1 MRPLQELVE
10 YSSSLHG
17 HLCAGQI
24 LGVRMAMAG
33 CREIGIEEPRGC
45 KKLIVYVEID
55 RCATDAIQA
64 VTGCS
69 LGKRTLK
76 FLDYGKMAATFINV
90 QTEKAIRVVAK
101 DESRSQAPAYV
112 NGCPNQQEAEKGA
125 YLIMPEEVLFEIQ
138 PAKIQIPSEDMPGLR
153 GERRVCTQCGEG
165 INFRR
170 EVETNGQI
178 FCIPCAQGTY
188 LSQSGKQRLAPSH
201 PKVLLVVGGKKSGK
215 TTLIEKLI
223 PELCGRGYRIGT
235 VKHHHSS
242 SPLDVDRAGK
252 DSWRHRKAGARF
264 VALVS
269 PTEVATFQ
277 NTEEAT
283 PLDEVLG
290 SLISVDLVLVEGF
303 RAESKPRIQIR
314 GGLTQNA
321 SSYAKDEYLLALVSP
336 ENSNGEVPCFRP
348 DEIRPLADLI
358 EERMLSGT
366 SPTLTFHPINDKHS
380 PR

>member
-17 HLCAGQI
+17 HLCGGQI

-33 CREIGIEEPRGC
+33 CREIDIEEPRGS

-76 FLDYGKMAATFINV
+76 FLDYGKMAATFINL
-90 QTEKAIRVVAK
+90 QTGKAVRVVAK
-101 DESRSQAPAYV
+101 DESRSQVLAYV
-112 NGCPNQQEAEKGA
+112 DGCSDQPEAEKSA
-125 YLIMPEEVLFEIQ
+125 YLIMPEEVLFDIQ
-138 PAKIQIPSEDMPGLR
+138 PAKIQIPGEDMPGLR

-165 INFRR
+165 INFKR
-170 EVETNGQI
+170 EVEINGQI
-178 FCIPCAQGTY
+178 FCIPCAEGAD
-188 LSQSGKQRLAPSH
+188 LSRAGKQRPAPSQ

-223 PELCGRGYRIGT
+223 PELSGRGYRIGT

-242 SPLDVDRAGK
+242 SPLEVDREGK

-269 PTEVATFQ
+269 PTEVAIFQ
-277 NTEEAT
+277 DTDDAT
-283 PLDEVLG
+283 QLDQVIA
-290 SLISVDLVLVEGF
+290 SLRGVDLVLVEGF

-314 GGLTQNA
+314 GGITQNG
-321 SSYAKDEYLLALVSP
+321 SSYTRDEYLLALVSP
-336 ENSNGEVPCFRP
+336 EDSNGEVPCFRP
-348 DEIRPLADLI
+348 DEVRPLADLI
-358 EERMLSGT
+358 EERMLRGS
-366 SPTLTFHPINDKHS
+366 SPAFTFHPAAEKHS
-380 PR
+380 TR

>member
-24 LGVRMAMAG
+24 LGVRMAMVG
-33 CREIGIEEPRGC
+33 CREIDIEEPRGC

-76 FLDYGKMAATFINV
+76 FLDYGKMAATFINL
-90 QTEKAIRVVAK
+90 QTGKAIRIVAK
-101 DESRSQAPAYV
+101 DESRSQIPAYV
-112 NGCPNQQEAEKGA
+112 NGCSNQHEAEKSA
-125 YLIMPEEVLFEIQ
+125 YLIMPEEVLFDIQ
-138 PAKIQIPSEDMPGLR
+138 PAKIQIPAEDMPGLR
-153 GERRVCTQCGEG
+153 GERSVCTKCGEG

-170 EVETNGQI
+170 EVQINGQI
-178 FCIPCAQGTY
+178 FCIPCARGSYPT
-188 LSQSGKQRLAPSH
+188 QSGKQRLAAPH

-283 PLDEVLG
+283 PLEEVIG
-290 SLISVDLVLVEGF
+290 SLIGVDLVLVEGF

-321 SSYAKDEYLLALVSP
+321 SSYAKDEYLLALVTP

-358 EERMLSGT
+358 EERMLIGS
-366 SPTLTFHPINDKHS
+366 SSTLTFTPM
-380 PR
+380 RGAVR